1 MTGYP
6 INHHVGASFTV
17 ELGCLV
23 ENGFDLGMNSYPIF
37 DDAYREQLNNKIIEH
52 FWFREIGQE
61 TPQLFKMLLNRTM
74 NEIMPYYNELYKS
87 TLLDY
92 NPLANVDVAT
102 TGNRDIARAEDRT
115 TDRKDTYATN
125 RSESAQ
131 SSSGSNTTST
141 GRTVNSMTPQMQLA
155 GNEDYA
161 SSLVDVS
168 SNADTNGTTQSSA
181 SSGDSGQTDVNELAK
196 MNASDTENY
205 VNHVAG
211 LQGITAANAIMQ
223 MRDAI
228 INVDM
233 MVIYALEPLFMQVW
247 NTGMGLY

>member
-6 INHHVGASFTV
+6 INYHVGASFTV

-37 DDAYREQLNNKIIEH
+37 DDDYREQLNNKIIEH

-92 NPLANVDVAT
+92 NPLTNVDVT
-102 TGNRDIARAEDRT
+102 TTANRDIARAEDRT
-115 TDRKDTYATN
+115 TDRKDAYATN

-131 SSSGSNTTST
+131 SSSGSNTAST

-181 SSGDSGQTDVNELAK
+181 SSKDSGQTDVNELAK
-196 MNASDTENY
+196 MNATDTENY
-205 VNHVAG
+205 VDHVAG

-247 NTGMGLY
+247 NSGMGLY